1 MSDQMEPEGSESL
14 EHERDRSWSR
24 LATYVVPALVLVGLL
39 AWGFLR
45 PGAPPQQQAPDFELQ
60 LLGGGTLSSD
70 ELKGDPVVLNFWA
83 SWCIP
88 CREEMPAF
96 ERMWDRYRD
105 DGIRIIGVNLQDSAA
120 GAQEFVDEIG
130 VSYPIALDTDGSLAS
145 ELGVRGLPQ
154 TFFIDEDFRFEK
166 ISAGEAVEGRGDRVV
181 FGAIDEDTLE
191 EKIREL
197 LRR

>member
-1 MSDQMEPEGSESL
+1 MSEQIEPEDTESRK
-14 EHERDRSWSR
+14 HERAPSWR
-24 LATYVVPALVLVGLL
+24 QRAAYVLPALVLIGLL
-39 AWGFLR
+39 AWGFLA
-45 PGAPPQQQAPDFELQ
+45 PGSPPQERAPEFELR

-70 ELKGDPVVLNFWA
+70 DLEGEPVVLNFWA

-105 DGIRIIGVNLQDSAA
+105 QGIRIVGVNLQDSAA
-120 GAQEFVDEIG
+120 GAQGFVDEVG
-130 VSYPIALDTDGSLAS
+130 VSYPIALDSDGSLAS
-145 ELGVRGLPQ
+145 DLGVRGLPQ

-166 ISAGEAVEGRGDRVV
+166 ISAGDAVEGKGDRVV
-181 FGAIDEDTLE
+181 FGAIAEATLE

-197 LRR
+197 LAD